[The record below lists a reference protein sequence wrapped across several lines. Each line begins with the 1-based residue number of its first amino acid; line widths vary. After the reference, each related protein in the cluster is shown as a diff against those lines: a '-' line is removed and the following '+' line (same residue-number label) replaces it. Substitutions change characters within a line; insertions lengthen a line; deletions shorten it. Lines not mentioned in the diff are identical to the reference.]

1 MDRRIDHYL
10 RNQVDEDRFAFYE
23 EVHRFGSEAAA
34 PHLLKWNREH
44 ALLPDG
50 VIREMGEMGLFGLTV
65 EEEFGG
71 QGGSQI
77 DLVLAGL
84 ALGYYSHS
92 LAITPGA
99 ATSLGSK
106 PIQLCGTPEQ

>member
-50 VIREMGEMGLFGLTV
+50 VIREMGEMGLCGCAKATV
-65 EEEFGG
+65 
-71 QGGSQI
+71 
-77 DLVLAGL
+77 
-84 ALGYYSHS
+84 
-92 LAITPGA
+92 TPDQFPHPHCRRRRHVA
-99 ATSLGSK
+99 
-106 PIQLCGTPEQ
+106 